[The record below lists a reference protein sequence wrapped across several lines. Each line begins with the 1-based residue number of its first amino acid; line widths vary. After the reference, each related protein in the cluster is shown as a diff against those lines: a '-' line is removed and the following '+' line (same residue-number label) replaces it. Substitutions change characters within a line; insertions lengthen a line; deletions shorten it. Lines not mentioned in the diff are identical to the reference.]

1 MAQTAHRAHD
11 ELPSL
16 DPRAVEVAYRR
27 ERARRRARVAHRTE
41 TRRSHLR
48 FWVVLAVLAFI
59 SAFALLLVWELTQ
72 TIFGV

>member
-1 MAQTAHRAHD
+1 MAHAAHPTHD
-11 ELPSL
+11 DPPSL
-16 DPRAVEVAYRR
+16 DPSAVEVAYRR

-48 FWVVLAVLAFI
+48 FWVVLMVLAFI

>member
-1 MAQTAHRAHD
+1 MAQAAHRSRG

-16 DPRAVEVAYRR
+16 DPGAVEVAYRR

-48 FWVVLAVLAFI
+48 FWVVLAGLAFI
-59 SAFALLLVWELTQ
+59 SGSALPLVWELTQ
-72 TIFGV
+72 TSFGV

>member
-1 MAQTAHRAHD
+1 M
-11 ELPSL
+11 
-16 DPRAVEVAYRR
+16 
-27 ERARRRARVAHRTE
+27 AHRTE